1 MVNTKLE
8 DLIIKHENLIY
19 SIINKYRGFYDL
31 DDLHQVAVIGMMR
44 AVTNYK
50 DNLNTKFSTYAYK
63 YILGEVLKFVNDN
76 RSFKVSK
83 EYLQLEKQINKAR
96 EVLTQ
101 KMMRSPS
108 NFELA
113 IFLEIDEKIINQ
125 VDLVTSKME
134 SLDKVIMEDGRSL
147 TLLDTIASNK
157 NEHNID
163 NIYLYQELAKLEDEE
178 KNLLK
183 NRYFLDKTQQ
193 ETAEIL
199 GINQVQVSR
208 NEKKILKKLKTNM
221 MRVS

>member
-134 SLDKVIMEDGRSL
+134 SLDKVIMEDGKSL

-157 NEHNID
+157 NDHNID

>member
-134 SLDKVIMEDGRSL
+134 SLDKVIMEDGKSL

-183 NRYFLDKTQQ
+183 NRYFLHKTQQ

-208 NEKKILKKLKTNM
+208 NEKRSPRSPYL
-221 MRVS
+221 

>member
-134 SLDKVIMEDGRSL
+134 SLDKVIMEDGKSL

>member
-134 SLDKVIMEDGRSL
+134 SLDKVIMEDGKSL

-157 NEHNID
+157 NDHNID

-193 ETAEIL
+193 ETAEIM

>member
-125 VDLVTSKME
+125 VDLVTGKME
-134 SLDKVIMEDGRSL
+134 SLDKVIMEDGKSL

-157 NEHNID
+157 NDHNID

>member
-134 SLDKVIMEDGRSL
+134 SLDKVIMEDGKSL

-199 GINQVQVSR
+199 GINQVRVSR

>member
-134 SLDKVIMEDGRSL
+134 RLDKVIMEDGKSL

-183 NRYFLDKTQQ
+183 NRYFLHKTQQ

>member
-134 SLDKVIMEDGRSL
+134 SLDKVIMEDGKSL

-178 KNLLK
+178 QNLLK

>member
-134 SLDKVIMEDGRSL
+134 SLDKVIMEDGKSL

-183 NRYFLDKTQQ
+183 NRYFLHKTQQ

>member
-134 SLDKVIMEDGRSL
+134 SLDKVIMEDGKSL

-193 ETAEIL
+193 ETAEIM

>member
-1 MVNTKLE
+1 MVNTKLG

-134 SLDKVIMEDGRSL
+134 SLDKVIMEDGKSL

-178 KNLLK
+178 QNLLK

>member
-101 KMMRSPS
+101 KLMRSPS

-134 SLDKVIMEDGRSL
+134 SLDKVIMEDGKSL